1 MWKMQQNHDAAPD
14 QSITIAKGFV
24 FYIILSETLESVKGG
39 ITPAESVTEAC
50 NKVIF
55 WQMSIHEVLRPHPSL
70 NSAFICSS
78 ATHI

>member
-39 ITPAESVTEAC
+39 ITPAESD
-50 NKVIF
+50 
-55 WQMSIHEVLRPHPSL
+55 VLTNEYS
-70 NSAFICSS
+70 
-78 ATHI
+78 